1 MLSDFLGGDLEGRAA
16 SPPAPGPG
24 GFVPVPQA
32 TGLTP
37 ATAASLPVLLSVPTK
52 MGSAPSSGLKGAF
65 PFRGGRRLCSV
76 QAFLSREQELAGG
89 C

>member
-1 MLSDFLGGDLEGRAA
+1 MQRPHL
-16 SPPAPGPG
+16 PPDQGAL
-24 GFVPVPQA
+24 FPVPQA

-52 MGSAPSSGLKGAF
+52 TGSAPSSGLKGAF
-65 PFRGGRRLCSV
+65 PFRGGRRLCSA
-76 QAFLSREQELAGG
+76 QAFLSREQALAGG